1 MLSSST
7 SRLPS
12 AAVPQPSA
20 SRSDRGRLQISEQ
33 AFRLLLSTFKV
44 PVAFITALARPYMVC
59 GTGFRRISPQA
70 WDHWCLIP
78 VRTVAPC
85 RAQTQDHT
93 KSTAGSNQLDPFHY
107 IHLSGTKADI
117 RGSYIGLFIRHS
129 SSTGGTTIISFNLL
143 DHRLQNLIE
152 EPLTRAR
159 DVIRRRSGMGLVINP
174 RFIHLIYLSS
184 ALRWWN
190 NVLLCFNQQ
199 LVMHV
204 W

>member
-1 MLSSST
+1 MLSSAT
-7 SRLPS
+7 SRLS
-12 AAVPQPSA
+12 SGTGAQPSTA
-20 SRSDRGRLQISEQ
+20 RNERGRLQISKQ
-33 AFRLLLSTFKV
+33 SFRLLLSTFDV
-44 PVAFITALARPYMVC
+44 PVAFVTALARPYMVC
-59 GTGFRRISPQA
+59 GTGFRRTSPHG
-70 WDHWCLIP
+70 WDYWCLIP

-85 RAQTQDHT
+85 RAHTRDHT
-93 KSTAGSNQLDPFHY
+93 NSTAGSNQLDPFHY
-107 IHLSGTKADI
+107 IHLSGAKADI

-129 SSTGGTTIISFNLL
+129 HRAGRTTIISFNLL
-143 DHRLQNLIE
+143 DHRLRDLIE
-152 EPLTRAR
+152 EPLRRAR
-159 DVIRRRSGMGLVINP
+159 DAIRRSSGMGLAISP